1 MNRKFIFNFFVLNVL
16 GEKIKLIT
24 YLTNVDLEFKFSK
37 LALIHQSTEFHTG
50 TAFKINFKILK
61 LFLFN

>member
-16 GEKIKLIT
+16 GEKIKQIT
-24 YLTNVDLEFKFSK
+24 YLTNVDLEFKFSN
-37 LALIHQSTEFHTG
+37 LALIHQSDEFHTG
-50 TAFKINFKILK
+50 TEFKINFKILK